1 MASNGQ
7 RGGTADLLWLNMLEH
22 GCSWFKNHIYYHFV
36 QIWVKYYI
44 KCQQLFQ
51 SEFPLKC
58 VSGCK
63 YAYDVCWRGLLVTC
77 LTDLGSPFLTGFN
90 LEVKGF
96 FLFYYKQMC
105 VNSFEGAPDSMNT
118 VIQLWYWLWE
128 FQHQGQW
135 QNSMCVCVCV
145 RFCGYAHTVTLICT
159 CETVSGVGAV
169 GAGNPCDWGG
179 PEMKVEIVMTPESW
193 RQTTKNGRDS
203 WAAIASNPPP
213 PPLPVCAFMRQ
224 TLCRFTPPRTVVPIL
239 LQHPFCIQM
248 LNN

>member
-145 RFCGYAHTVTLICT
+145 LLWLCT
-159 CETVSGVGAV
+159 HSDINLYVWDCEWCWGCRSRQSLRLRWAWNESGNSDDPWELLKTDHKEWQGFL
-169 GAGNPCDWGG
+169 
-179 PEMKVEIVMTPESW
+179 S
-193 RQTTKNGRDS
+193 RYSQQ
-203 WAAIASNPPP
+203 PPP
-213 PPLPVCAFMRQ
+213 PPAPCVCFHEADA
-224 TLCRFTPPRTVVPIL
+224 VPF
-239 LQHPFCIQM
+239 HPSSHSCSHFVAAPFLHSNAQ
-248 LNN
+248 